1 MKPERCENMHLYPT
15 DRYSECPFCS
25 GLINENNMR
34 LMLDGKFVNKK
45 KVSLKKDENGV
56 YIRPTEE
63 KKKSEEA
70 EYSFFSAD
78 FWNYVPRVCM
88 VIIILL
94 FYIPVCLDIGSSFL
108 PTMFVA
114 VLILLFLFVK

>member
-1 MKPERCENMHLYPT
+1 MHLYPT
-15 DRYSECPFCS
+15 DRYSEYQFCS

-63 KKKSEEA
+63 KKRSEEV
-70 EYSFFSAD
+70 EYSFFSVD
-78 FWNYVPRVCM
+78 FWNYVPRVCI
-88 VIIILL
+88 VIMILL
-94 FYIPVCLDIGSSFL
+94 FYIPVGLEIGFSFL